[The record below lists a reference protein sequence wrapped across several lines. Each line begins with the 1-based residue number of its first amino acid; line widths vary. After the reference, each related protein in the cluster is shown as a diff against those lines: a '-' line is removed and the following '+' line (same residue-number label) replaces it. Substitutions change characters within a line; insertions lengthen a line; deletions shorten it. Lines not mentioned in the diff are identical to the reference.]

1 MATPEPIGI
10 TTCAGCGRDAD
21 AKKNAGGFLYYHC
34 GCGHS
39 ERTHNHSASRAFEKK
54 MRPLNFSREPEKS
67 EGQAMQIAG
76 KQTEKTQEI
85 TGKSEISTPQNK
97 KYGFC

>member
-1 MATPEPIGI
+1 MATPEPIGV
-10 TTCAGCGRDAD
+10 TTCAGCGRDTD
-21 AKKNAGGFLYYHC
+21 AKKNAGGFFYYHC

-39 ERTHNHSASRAFEKK
+39 ERTHNQAASRAFEKK

-67 EGQAMQIAG
+67 EGQA
-76 KQTEKTQEI
+76 TEKTQEI
-85 TGKSEISTPQNK
+85 AGKSEISTPQNK